1 MILWSSSGDMM
12 YFETLM
18 RLEGA
23 SSGVGFSTTFMSL
36 PSFAERT
43 PYFSTSCLS
52 ISTPR
57 MAESVSLLTD
67 LMRASAADSLPGFQ
81 TKSSP
86 MKTRTGS
93 FKLYSSATMATG
105 TAVPY
110 LAEGSW
116 EVKWILTS
124 SGKVLASFNLSSLPR
139 SSR

>member
-1 MILWSSSGDMM
+1 MYLLMLVRPVTCSGLGFSVILVTLSSS
-12 YFETLM
+12 TVSAPPL
-18 RLEGA
+18 RSA
-23 SSGVGFSTTFMSL
+23 SYGWSMAKRADSS
-36 PSFAERT
+36 SF
-43 PYFSTSCLS
+43 
-52 ISTPR
+52 
-57 MAESVSLLTD
+57 LTAFK
-67 LMRASAADSLPGFQ
+67 RASAEDSPFGFQ